1 MTTEFRPAEIDP
13 KWRARWTEQD
23 LYRTPEPSDR
33 PTFYCLDFFPY
44 PSGDGISVGHLRNYV
59 PTDVISRVMRM
70 RGYDVLHPMGWDA
83 FGLPTENAAI
93 ETGRHPADLTREWS
107 ANYKRQ
113 LDLAGGSYD
122 WAREINSTHPQYY
135 RWTQWMFLKLY
146 QRGLA
151 YRASGLQWWCP
162 ICGALA
168 NEEVNADG
176 TDWRDHTRHHP
187 APAHPVVLQDHRL
200 RRPVDRRPARAG
212 LARRDARGPDQLDR
226 PQRGRGRHLRHRG
239 RRRTSRLLT
248 TRPDTLFGATFM
260 VLAPEHPL
268 VSRVTSPERVDEVRA
283 YAAAAARKAELERVA
298 LDDDKTGVFT
308 GGYAVNPVN
317 NERLPIWIADYVL
330 MSYGSGAIM
339 AVPAH
344 DQRDF
349 DFATRYGIEIRTVIA
364 PPDWD
369 GQPLTE
375 AFVDDGPMVNSGQ
388 FDGLSVSDGGRAVT
402 KWLSGQGKGDG
413 AVNYKLRDWLIS
425 RQRYWGTPIPIVH
438 CHACGEVPVP
448 EDQLPLL
455 LPYVEQIDPRKLGG
469 RSPLEVA
476 EDWVNTT
483 CPDCGAE
490 ARRETDTLGGFACSS
505 WYFLRF
511 CSPDQHEQAFD
522 PDAIRRWMPVDLYV
536 GGAEHSVMHLL
547 YARFWTKALRDAG
560 VLDLGEPFQA
570 LRHQGLMLAQPGW
583 VDEAALRID
592 SQGGARVAVPDG
604 ADAFD
609 SPDAAQPFRRYP
621 LEARFELTGQRA
633 QRNGTTLVEFRI
645 TKMSKSWR
653 NVVTP
658 DEVAANAG
666 GDALRCYTLFMGPF
680 DRTLPW
686 SDQGLAGVSRWLSR
700 VWNVVLGRETGG
712 TRRRRAAYA
721 DVQVELQR
729 RLHQTIRR
737 VSNDIDALKFNTM
750 IAALMEFTN
759 FLIEVGD
766 DDLRATP
773 AWRQTIETFLVLL
786 APSTVFMAEELWER
800 TGHDQS
806 IHLQSWP
813 AWDEALA
820 ADETFTLVVQVNGR
834 VRDRIQAPVTIDE
847 AAAHTLALASPR
859 VQAHTDGRQLR
870 KVIYRQG
877 RLINLVVA

>member
-1 MTTEFRPAEIDP
+1 MTVEFSPAEIDL
-13 KWRARWTEQD
+13 KWRARWAEQD

-122 WAREINSTHPQYY
+122 WAREINSTHPEYY
-135 RWTQWMFLKLY
+135 RWTQWMFLKLFE
-146 QRGLA
+146 RGLA
-151 YRASGLQWWCP
+151 YRATGLQWWCP

-176 TDWRDHTRHHP
+176 TDWRDHAAITQRELTQWFFKITDY
-187 APAHPVVLQDHRL
+187 A
-200 RRPVDRRPARAG
+200 
-212 LARRDARGPDQLDR
+212 DQLIEDLEGLDWPEETR
-226 PQRGRGRHLRHRG
+226 SAQINWIGRSEGADVTFTAETGDEL
-239 RRRTSRLLT
+239 SVFT

-268 VSRVTSPERVDEVRA
+268 VRRVTTPDRAEEVQA
-283 YAAAAARKAELERVA
+283 YVAAASRKAELERVA
-298 LDDDKTGVFT
+298 LDDDKSGVFT

-317 NERLPIWIADYVL
+317 GERLPIWIADYVL

-349 DFATRYGIEIRTVIA
+349 EFATKYGIDIRTVIA

-369 GQPLTE
+369 GEPLTE
-375 AFVDDGPMVNSGQ
+375 AFIDDGPMVNSGQ
-388 FDGLSVSDGGRAVT
+388 FDGLSVSEGFRAVT
-402 KWLSGQGKGDG
+402 EWLRDQGTGDF

-438 CHACGEVPVP
+438 CEACGEVPVP
-448 EDQLPLL
+448 EDQLPVL
-455 LPYVEQIDPRKLGG
+455 LPHLDEIDPQKLGG
-469 RSPLEVA
+469 RSPLEA
-476 EDWVNTT
+476 ADDWVNTA
-483 CPDCGAE
+483 CPSCGA
-490 ARRETDTLGGFACSS
+490 AGRRETDTLGGFACSS

-511 CSPDQHEQAFD
+511 CSPDQHDRAFD
-522 PDAIRRWMPVDLYV
+522 PDTIRRWMPVDLYV
-536 GGAEHSVMHLL
+536 GGAEHRVMHLL
-547 YARFWTKALRDAG
+547 FARFWTKALRDAG
-560 VLDLGEPFQA
+560 ILDLTEPFQA
-570 LRHQGLMLAQPGW
+570 LRHQGFLLAQPGW
-583 VDEAALRID
+583 VDEATLRID
-592 SQGGARVAVPDG
+592 SQGGARVGAPDG
-604 ADAFD
+604 ADAYDHPD
-609 SPDAAQPFRRYP
+609 SAQPFRRYP

-633 QRNGTTLVEFRI
+633 QRNGQTLVEFRA

-658 DEVAANAG
+658 DEVAATAG

-686 SDQGLAGVSRWLSR
+686 SEQGRVGVSRWLGR
-700 VWNVVLGRETGG
+700 VWNVVLDQPVGDTD
-712 TRRRRAAYA
+712 RRRTAYA
-721 DVQVELQR
+721 DVEVELQR

-737 VSNDIDALKFNTM
+737 VSQDIDALKFNTM

-759 FLIEVGD
+759 FLVEVGD
-766 DDLRATP
+766 EQLRARP
-773 AWRQTIETFLVLL
+773 VWSQTIETLLVLL
-786 APSTVFMAEELWER
+786 APSAVFMAEELWER
-800 TGHDQS
+800 TGHSQS
-806 IHLQSWP
+806 IHLQPWP
-813 AWDEALA
+813 EWDPELA
-820 ADETFTLVVQVNGR
+820 ADETFTLVVQVNGK
-834 VRDRIQAPVTIDE
+834 VRDRIEAPVTIDE
-847 AAAHTLALASPR
+847 AGARELALASER
-859 VQAHTDGRQLR
+859 AQAHLNGRQVR
-870 KVIYRQG
+870 RVFYREG
-877 RLINLVVA
+877 RLINLVVG

>member
-1 MTTEFRPAEIDP
+1 M
-13 KWRARWTEQD
+13 
-23 LYRTPEPSDR
+23 
-33 PTFYCLDFFPY
+33 
-44 PSGDGISVGHLRNYV
+44 
-59 PTDVISRVMRM
+59 
-70 RGYDVLHPMGWDA
+70 
-83 FGLPTENAAI
+83 
-93 ETGRHPADLTREWS
+93 
-107 ANYKRQ
+107 
-113 LDLAGGSYD
+113 
-122 WAREINSTHPQYY
+122 
-135 RWTQWMFLKLY
+135 
-146 QRGLA
+146 
-151 YRASGLQWWCP
+151 
-162 ICGALA
+162 
-168 NEEVNADG
+168 
-176 TDWRDHTRHHP
+176 
-187 APAHPVVLQDHRL
+187 
-200 RRPVDRRPARAG
+200 
-212 LARRDARGPDQLDR
+212 
-226 PQRGRGRHLRHRG
+226 
-239 RRRTSRLLT
+239 
-248 TRPDTLFGATFM
+248 
-260 VLAPEHPL
+260 
-268 VSRVTSPERVDEVRA
+268 
-283 YAAAAARKAELERVA
+283 AAASRKAELERVA

-308 GGYAVNPVN
+308 GGYAINPVN

-344 DQRDF
+344 DRRDF

-369 GQPLTE
+369 GRPPTE

-388 FDGLSVSDGGRAVT
+388 FNGLSVSDGVRAVT
-402 KWLSGQGKGDG
+402 EWLHAQGKGDF

-438 CHACGEVPVP
+438 CDACGEVPVP
-448 EDQLPLL
+448 EDQLPVPAALRGTDR
-455 LPYVEQIDPRKLGG
+455 PAETWRG

-483 CPDCGAE
+483 CPDCGAS

-511 CSPDQHEQAFD
+511 CSPDQHDSAFD
-522 PDAIRRWMPVDLYV
+522 PDTIQRWMPVDLYV

-592 SQGGARVAVPDG
+592 SQGGARVAEPDG
-604 ADAFD
+604 ADAYD
-609 SPDAAQPFRRYP
+609 SPEAAQPFRRYP

-633 QRNGTTLVEFRI
+633 QRNGKALVEFRI

-658 DEVAANAG
+658 DEVAASAG

-700 VWNVVLGRETGG
+700 VWNVVLGRDMGG

-786 APSTVFMAEELWER
+786 APSTVFIAEELWER
-800 TGHDQS
+800 TGHTQS
-806 IHLQSWP
+806 VHLQPWP

-847 AAAHTLALASPR
+847 AAAQSLALASPR
-859 VQAHTDGRQLR
+859 VQAHTNGRQLR

-877 RLINLVVA
+877 RLINLVVG

>member
-1 MTTEFRPAEIDP
+1 MTVEFSPAEIDL
-13 KWRARWTEQD
+13 KWRARWAEQD

-122 WAREINSTHPQYY
+122 WAREINSTHPEYY

-146 QRGLA
+146 ERGLA
-151 YRASGLQWWCP
+151 YRATGLQWWCP

-176 TDWRDHTRHHP
+176 TDWRDHAAITQRELTQWFFKITDY
-187 APAHPVVLQDHRL
+187 A
-200 RRPVDRRPARAG
+200 
-212 LARRDARGPDQLDR
+212 DQLIEDLDGLDWPEETR
-226 PQRGRGRHLRHRG
+226 SAQINWIGRSEGTDVTFTAETGDEL
-239 RRRTSRLLT
+239 SVFT

-268 VSRVTSPERVDEVRA
+268 VSRVTTPDRAEEVQA
-283 YAAAAARKAELERVA
+283 YVAAALRKAELERVA

-317 NERLPIWIADYVL
+317 GERLPIWIADYVL

-349 DFATRYGIEIRTVIA
+349 EFATKYGIDIRTVIA

-369 GQPLTE
+369 GEPLTE
-375 AFVDDGPMVNSGQ
+375 AFIDDGPMVNSGQ
-388 FDGLSVSDGGRAVT
+388 FDGLSVSEGFRAVT
-402 KWLSGQGKGDG
+402 EWLRDQGKGAF

-438 CHACGEVPVP
+438 CEACGEVPVP
-448 EDQLPLL
+448 EDQLPVL
-455 LPYVEQIDPRKLGG
+455 LPHLDEIDPQKLGG
-469 RSPLEVA
+469 RSPLEA
-476 EDWVNTT
+476 ADDWVNTA
-483 CPDCGAE
+483 CPSCGA
-490 ARRETDTLGGFACSS
+490 AGRRETDTLGGFACSS

-511 CSPDQHEQAFD
+511 CSPDQHDRAFD
-522 PDAIRRWMPVDLYV
+522 PDTIRRWMPVDLYV
-536 GGAEHSVMHLL
+536 GGAEHRVMHLL
-547 YARFWTKALRDAG
+547 FARFWTKALRDAG
-560 VLDLGEPFQA
+560 ILDLTEPFQA
-570 LRHQGLMLAQPGW
+570 LRHQGFLLAQPGW
-583 VDEAALRID
+583 VDEATLRID
-592 SQGGARVAVPDG
+592 SQGGARVGAPDG
-604 ADAFD
+604 ADAYDHPD
-609 SPDAAQPFRRYP
+609 SAQPFRRYP

-633 QRNGTTLVEFRI
+633 QRNGQALVEFRA

-658 DEVAANAG
+658 DEVAATAG

-686 SDQGLAGVSRWLSR
+686 SEQGRVGVSRWLGR
-700 VWNVVLGRETGG
+700 VWNVVLDQPVGDTE
-712 TRRRRAAYA
+712 RRRTAYA
-721 DVQVELQR
+721 DVEVELQR

-737 VSNDIDALKFNTM
+737 VSQDIDALKFNTM

-759 FLIEVGD
+759 FLVEVGD
-766 DDLRATP
+766 EQLRARP
-773 AWRQTIETFLVLL
+773 VWSQTIETLLVLL
-786 APSTVFMAEELWER
+786 APSAVFMAEELWER
-800 TGHDQS
+800 TGHSQS
-806 IHLQSWP
+806 IHLQAWP
-813 AWDEALA
+813 EWDPELA
-820 ADETFTLVVQVNGR
+820 ADETFTLVVQVNGK
-834 VRDRIQAPVTIDE
+834 VRDRIEAPVTIDE
-847 AAAHTLALASPR
+847 AGARELALASER
-859 VQAHTDGRQLR
+859 TQAHLNGRQVR
-870 KVIYRQG
+870 KVFYREG
-877 RLINLVVA
+877 RLINFVVG

>member
-1 MTTEFRPAEIDP
+1 MTVEFSPAEIDP
-13 KWRARWTEQD
+13 KWRARWAEQD

-59 PTDVISRVMRM
+59 PTDVLSRVMRM

-113 LDLAGGSYD
+113 LDLAGASFD
-122 WAREINSTHPQYY
+122 WAREINSTHPEYY

-146 QRGLA
+146 ERGLA
-151 YRASGLQWWCP
+151 YRATGLQWWCP

-176 TDWRDHTRHHP
+176 TDWRGHTDITQRELTQWFFKITDY
-187 APAHPVVLQDHRL
+187 A
-200 RRPVDRRPARAG
+200 
-212 LARRDARGPDQLDR
+212 DQLIEDLEGLDW
-226 PQRGRGRHLRHRG
+226 PEETCSAQVNWIGRSEGADVVFVTEAG
-239 RRRTSRLLT
+239 DEMPVFT

-268 VSRVTSPERVDEVRA
+268 VARVTTPERADEVNA
-283 YAAAAARKAELERVA
+283 YVAAAARKAELERVA

-317 NERLPIWIADYVL
+317 GERLPIWIADYVL

-369 GQPLTE
+369 GEPLSE
-375 AFVDDGPMVNSGQ
+375 AFVDEGPMVNSGR
-388 FDGLSVSDGGRAVT
+388 FDGLPSGEGVRAVT
-402 KWLSGQGKGDG
+402 EWLRDQGTGDF
-413 AVNYKLRDWLIS
+413 AINYKLRDWLIS

-438 CHACGEVPVP
+438 CDHCGEVPVP
-448 EDQLPLL
+448 EDELPVL
-455 LPYVEQIDPRKLGG
+455 LPHLDQIDPQQLGG
-469 RSPLEVA
+469 RSPLESA
-476 EDWVNTT
+476 EDWVKVN
-483 CPDCGAE
+483 CPKCGGA

-511 CSPDQHEQAFD
+511 CSPDRHDQAFD

-560 VLDLGEPFQA
+560 VVDLTEPFKA
-570 LRHQGLMLAQPGW
+570 LRHQGIMLAQGGW

-592 SQGGARVAVPDG
+592 SQGGARLGAADG
-604 ADAFD
+604 ADAYEHPE
-609 SPDAAQPFRRYP
+609 SAHPFRRFP
-621 LEARFELTGQRA
+621 LEARFELTGERA
-633 QRNGTTLVEFRI
+633 QRNGQALVEFRV
-645 TKMSKSWR
+645 TRMSKSWR
-653 NVVTP
+653 NVVSP
-658 DEVAANAG
+658 DDVAAAAG
-666 GDALRCYTLFMGPF
+666 GDALRCYILFIGPF

-686 SDQGLAGVSRWLSR
+686 SEQGRVGVSRWLGR
-700 VWNVVLGRETGG
+700 IWNVVLDQPVGDTE
-712 TRRRRAAYA
+712 RRRAAYD
-721 DVQVELQR
+721 DVEVELRR

-737 VSNDIDALKFNTM
+737 VSQDIDALKFNTM

-759 FLIEVGD
+759 FLVEVGD
-766 DDLRATP
+766 EELRARPIWTE
-773 AWRQTIETFLVLL
+773 TIETFLVLL
-786 APSTVFMAEELWER
+786 APSAVFMSEELWER
-800 TGHDQS
+800 TGHAES

-813 AWDEALA
+813 EWDPELA
-820 ADETFTLVVQVNGR
+820 ADETFTLVVQVNGK
-834 VRDRIQAPVTIDE
+834 VRDRIEAPVTIDE
-847 AAAHTLALASPR
+847 AGARELALASER
-859 VQAHTDGRQLR
+859 AQAHLNGRQVR
-870 KVIYRQG
+870 KVFYREG
-877 RLINLVVA
+877 RLINLVVG